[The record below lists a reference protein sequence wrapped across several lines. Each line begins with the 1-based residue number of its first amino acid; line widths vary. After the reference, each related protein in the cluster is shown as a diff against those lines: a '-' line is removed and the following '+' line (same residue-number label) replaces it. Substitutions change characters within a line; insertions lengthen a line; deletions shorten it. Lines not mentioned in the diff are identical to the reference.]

1 MLQVD
6 RRAKLRLQQLGV
18 IERSGHAVASRNDQ
32 RRRIVG
38 ECRNELGAPVAS
50 PSFNSVRPPRS
61 LSCSNFSQSFP
72 ATARAISQVMSGSPW
87 STRHTTG
94 ARGCVVCPPDPI
106 MRSKRGFSGSTVSVR
121 VGRHAVEVTERFEAK
136 CRPPSGVASHY
147 DFG

>member
-38 ECRNELGAPVAS
+38 ECRNELGAPVVS

-94 ARGCVVCPPDPI
+94 ARGCVVCPCQSVTVLVGGSAQEADKPAI
-106 MRSKRGFSGSTVSVR
+106 ASNRARSI
-121 VGRHAVEVTERFEAK
+121 
-136 CRPPSGVASHY
+136 
-147 DFG
+147 